1 MIKKSRKSKSAKT
14 QFRWVVMAPGIS
26 DTELDDLKNQIK
38 KSFADPDRVIV
49 TNYEIIVTQIPI
61 FKEG

>member
-1 MIKKSRKSKSAKT
+1 
-14 QFRWVVMAPGIS
+14 MAPGIS